1 MLISV
6 VAERQ
11 IGQLGREPCVLE
23 VTEIFPS
30 GLTSPCTFVNVSAVH
45 QPNRCY
51 LPGEHSLL
59 TPSIIRN
66 FSQEFI
72 RHYHRGCRNCREA
85 VLPVMRDFDE
95 ATRVFTYSLGR
106 AIP

>member
-1 MLISV
+1 STGCLTQLI
-6 VAERQ
+6 E
-11 IGQLGREPCVLE
+11 G
-23 VTEIFPS
+23 S
-30 GLTSPCTFVNVSAVH
+30 GDEMDLDLVINGAMMAPQA
-45 QPNRCY
+45 NRCY
-51 LPGEHSLL
+51 LPVEHSLL

-72 RHYHRGCRNCREA
+72 RHYDRGCRNCREA